1 MLLDIVGVALQWGWL
16 RWRRLVL
23 PIELLLVERDLGHLG
38 ETSPEAWWC
47 WRGKAHALRISTV
60 NAGRTVVIVL
70 RNLGCVVAT
79 EDVLDQLASGR
90 LLLLW
95 CWRGLLLLL
104 AKEGLRGSSYG
115 GRDALSARGREI
127 LSRPGSEGVR
137 VARRVLGLLLTLL
150 LLLLMMMML
159 LLLVLLLLGVVM
171 VKLGRHGGDLGI
183 ALGLGARDLV
193 SVIVL
198 PWRARVK
205 CCPRDTVGVLQQ
217 MGGRRWRLLMA

>member
-1 MLLDIVGVALQWGWL
+1 M
-16 RWRRLVL
+16 
-23 PIELLLVERDLGHLG
+23 
-38 ETSPEAWWC
+38 
-47 WRGKAHALRISTV
+47 
-60 NAGRTVVIVL
+60 
-70 RNLGCVVAT
+70 VAT

-205 CCPRDTVGVLQQ
+205 CCPRDTVGVLQ
-217 MGGRRWRLLMA
+217 L